1 MATAVRARLSA
12 ERRFYSFMAILMI
25 VLMLIGFAPSFYL
38 RGYVTFPRPNPTITP
53 AILLHGATFTLWMLV
68 FWAQTVLVAAGRRDV
83 HMKLGVVGMIL
94 AVLLV
99 PMMYW
104 VAVYQVA
111 RANQPPFATPL
122 GWTAVPIFTI
132 PAYAVLIWQGWS
144 RRREAQAHKRLMLSA
159 ALLFMGPAVGR
170 LPLGPPDLVGHTMGQ
185 IAALLCFAPLFW
197 WDLRTLGRLHWATK
211 LGAGLAAAAVFVPVL
226 LLATGSWDGV
236 AARLPGV

>member
-1 MATAVRARLSA
+1 MATAVRSRLGA
-12 ERRFYSFMAILMI
+12 ERRFYSFMAIMMI
-25 VLMLIGFAPSFYL
+25 VLMLIGFAPSFFL
-38 RGYVTFPRPNPTITP
+38 RGYVSFPRPNPTITP
-53 AILLHGATFTLWMLV
+53 AILLHGIVFTLWMLV

-83 HMKLGVVGMIL
+83 HMKLGAAGMAL

-122 GWTAVPIFTI
+122 GWTSVPLATI
-132 PAYAVLIWQGWS
+132 PVYAILVWQGWK
-144 RRREAQAHKRLMLSA
+144 RRRDAQAHKRLMLGA

-170 LPLGPPDLVGHTMGQ
+170 LPLGPPALVGHAFGQ
-185 IAALLCFAPLFW
+185 FLAWLCFVPLFW
-197 WDLRTLGRLHWATK
+197 WDLKTLGRLHWATK
-211 LGAGLAAAAVFVPVL
+211 LGAGLALAAVFVPVL
-226 LLATGSWDGV
+226 LMATGSWDAV

>member
-83 HMKLGVVGMIL
+83 HMKLGVAGMAL

-104 VAVYQVA
+104 VAVYQVG
-111 RANQPPFATPL
+111 RANQPPAWGPDE
-122 GWTAVPIFTI
+122 
-132 PAYAVLIWQGWS
+132 PA
-144 RRREAQAHKRLMLSA
+144 
-159 ALLFMGPAVGR
+159 
-170 LPLGPPDLVGHTMGQ
+170 
-185 IAALLCFAPLFW
+185 
-197 WDLRTLGRLHWATK
+197 
-211 LGAGLAAAAVFVPVL
+211 
-226 LLATGSWDGV
+226 
-236 AARLPGV
+236 

>member
-1 MATAVRARLSA
+1 MATAVRARLNA

-38 RGYVTFPRPNPTITP
+38 RGYVTFPRPNPILTP

-68 FWAQTVLVAAGRRDV
+68 FWAQTVLVAAGRRDI
-83 HMKLGVVGMIL
+83 HMKLGVAGMIL

-104 VAVYQVA
+104 VSVYQVG
-111 RANQPPFATPL
+111 RANQPPFTTAL
-122 GWTAVPIFTI
+122 AWTAVPLAAI
-132 PAYAVLIWQGWS
+132 PAYAILVWQGWS
-144 RRREAQAHKRLMLSA
+144 RRRDAQAHKRLMLGA

-170 LPLGPPDLVGHTMGQ
+170 LPLGPPSLAGHTIGQ
-185 IAALLCFAPLFW
+185 LLSWSCFLPLFW
-197 WDLRTLGRLHWATK
+197 WDIRTLGRLHWATK
-211 LGAGLAAAAVFVPVL
+211 LGASLALASVLLPVL
-226 LLATGSWDGV
+226 LMATGSWDAV